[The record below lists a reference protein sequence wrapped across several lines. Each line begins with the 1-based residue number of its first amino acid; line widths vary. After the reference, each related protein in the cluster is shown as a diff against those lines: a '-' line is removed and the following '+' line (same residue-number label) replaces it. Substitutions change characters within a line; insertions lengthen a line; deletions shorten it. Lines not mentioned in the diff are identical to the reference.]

1 MNKLRP
7 WIWLLAA
14 SLVLSLTACNTVQG
28 VGKDLKKAG
37 QKIEDTAK
45 K

>member
-1 MNKLRP
+1 MKQRLT
-7 WIWLLAA
+7 LLLVVLMAV
-14 SLVLSLTACNTVQG
+14 SLSACNTVQG